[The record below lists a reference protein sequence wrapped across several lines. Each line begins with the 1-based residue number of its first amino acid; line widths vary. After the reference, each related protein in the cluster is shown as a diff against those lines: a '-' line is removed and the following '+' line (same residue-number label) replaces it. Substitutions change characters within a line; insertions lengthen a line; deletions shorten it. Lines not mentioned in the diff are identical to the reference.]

1 MPGRTVEPYI
11 MSQEIPYCGSCS
23 EKCAAERE
31 ARKAYR
37 EKLKKLKAKTKGS
50 GKANEWDDGDEED
63 DDESADQ
70 WGGGE
75 PGIIKVSRLTC
86 DEMLWLICRTA

>member
-1 MPGRTVEPYI
+1 

-50 GKANEWDDGDEED
+50 GKANEWDDDDDED

-75 PGIIKVSRLTC
+75 PGIIKVSRLPC
-86 DEMLWLICRTA
+86 DEMLWLIYRTA